1 MMAETMEKRALIAMS
16 GGVDSSVAAYL
27 MQRQGYACEGVNL
40 QLYRNTDI
48 GLACHKSCCTAEDQ
62 ADAADAAF
70 RLGMPFEVLDYQ
82 GLFRELVMEDFVR
95 SYEAGRTPNP
105 CIQCNRYMKF
115 DYLLDYALDQG
126 FDCLVSGHYARN
138 EWNEDTGRWELKKAL
153 DESKDQTYVLYML
166 TQRQLSHLRFPLGQ
180 YRKTETRR
188 IAAEL
193 GLVTAAKPD
202 SQDICFVPDGDYTA
216 FLERY
221 TGKRYPDGDFLDLA
235 GKKLGRH
242 RGAVRYTVGQRRG
255 LELPMGSRVYVVSK
269 NMENNTVTVG
279 PESALYSDS
288 LIAAGMNWISIPEL
302 TEPLRVT
309 ARTRYRQAEQAATAY
324 PMSGGR
330 MRLIFDQPQRAVT
343 PGQAVVLYDGERV
356 VGGGTIQSAEKKK
369 KAVDKGGA
377 QC

>member
-115 DYLLDYALDQG
+115 DYLLVYALDQG

-221 TGKRYPDGDFLDLA
+221 TDKSYPPGDFVDES
-235 GKKLGRH
+235 GRVLGQH
-242 RGAVRYTVGQRRG
+242 RGAVRYTLGQRRG
-255 LELPMGSRVYVVSK
+255 LGLPTGERIYVCGK
-269 NMENNTVTVG
+269 DMARNTVTVG
-279 PESALYSDS
+279 PESSLYRRELLADRV
-288 LIAAGMNWISIPEL
+288 NWLSIPEP
-302 TEPLRVT
+302 TEPIRVL
-309 ARTRYRQAEQAATAY
+309 AKARYRQREQPATLY
-324 PMSGGR
+324 PLPGQ
-330 MRLIFDQPQRAVT
+330 RLRLLFDAPQRALT
-343 PGQAVVLYDGERV
+343 PGQALVFYEGDTVL
-356 VGGGTIQSAEKKK
+356 GGGTIRQ
-369 KAVDKGGA
+369 VLP
-377 QC
+377 

>member
-1 MMAETMEKRALIAMS
+1 MAEMREKRALIAMS
-16 GGVDSSVAAYL
+16 GGVDSSVAAWL
-27 MQRQGYACEGVNL
+27 MQRQGFACEGVNL

-105 CIQCNRYMKF
+105 CIQCNRHMKF
-115 DYLLDYALDQG
+115 DFLLDYALDQG
-126 FDCLVSGHYARN
+126 FDYLASGHYARN
-138 EWNEDTGRWELKKAL
+138 EWNEETGRWELKKAL

-166 TQRQLSHLRFPLGQ
+166 TQRQLSRLRFPLGE
-180 YRKTETRR
+180 YRKTEIRR

-221 TGKRYPDGDFLDLA
+221 TGKQYPDGDFLDLT

-269 NMENNTVTVG
+269 DMESNTVTVG
-279 PESALYSDS
+279 PESALYSGS

-309 ARTRYRQAEQAATAY
+309 ARTRYRQAEQAANAY

-330 MRLIFDQPQRAVT
+330 LRLVFDEPQRAVT

-356 VGGGTIQSAEKKK
+356 VGGGTIQRAEK
-369 KAVDKGGA
+369 
-377 QC
+377 

>member
-1 MMAETMEKRALIAMS
+1 MS
-16 GGVDSSVAAYL
+16 GGVDSSVAAWL
-27 MQRQGYACEGVNL
+27 MQQQGYACEGVNL

-166 TQRQLSHLRFPLGQ
+166 TQRQLSHLCFPLGH
-180 YRKTETRR
+180 YRKTEIRR

-221 TGKRYPDGDFLDLA
+221 TGKRYPAGDFLDLT
-235 GKKLGRH
+235 GKKLGQH

-255 LELPMGSRVYVVSK
+255 LELPMGSRVYVASK
-269 NMENNTVTVG
+269 DMESNTVTVG

-309 ARTRYRQAEQAATAY
+309 AKTRYRQAEQAATAY
-324 PMSGGR
+324 PVNGGR

>member
-1 MMAETMEKRALIAMS
+1 MAETREKRALIAMS
-16 GGVDSSVAAYL
+16 GGVDSSVAAWL
-27 MQRQGYACEGVNL
+27 MQRQGFACEGVNL

-105 CIQCNRYMKF
+105 CIQCNRHMKF
-115 DYLLDYALDQG
+115 DFLLDYALDRG
-126 FDCLVSGHYARN
+126 FDCLASGHYARN
-138 EWNEDTGRWELKKAL
+138 EWNEETGRWELKKAL

-166 TQRQLSHLRFPLGQ
+166 TQRQLSRLRFPLGE
-180 YRKTETRR
+180 YRKTEIRR

-221 TGKRYPDGDFLDLA
+221 TGKQYPAGDFLNLT

-269 NMENNTVTVG
+269 DMESNTVTVG

-309 ARTRYRQAEQAATAY
+309 ARTRYRQAEQAANAY

-330 MRLIFDQPQRAVT
+330 LRLVFDEPQRAVT

-356 VGGGTIQSAEKKK
+356 VGGGTIQRAEK
-369 KAVDKGGA
+369 
-377 QC
+377 

>member
-1 MMAETMEKRALIAMS
+1 MAEMREKRALIAMS
-16 GGVDSSVAAYL
+16 GGVDSSVAAWL
-27 MQRQGYACEGVNL
+27 MQRQGFACEGVNL

-105 CIQCNRYMKF
+105 CIQCNRHMKF
-115 DYLLDYALDQG
+115 DFLLDYALDQG
-126 FDCLVSGHYARN
+126 FDCLASGHYARN
-138 EWNEDTGRWELKKAL
+138 EWNEETGRWELKKAL

-166 TQRQLSHLRFPLGQ
+166 TQRQLSRLRFPLGE
-180 YRKTETRR
+180 YRKTEIRR

-221 TGKRYPDGDFLDLA
+221 TGKQYLAGDFLDLT

-269 NMENNTVTVG
+269 DMESNTVTVG

-288 LIAAGMNWISIPEL
+288 LIAARMNWVSIPEL

-309 ARTRYRQAEQAATAY
+309 ARTRYRQAEQAANAY

-330 MRLIFDQPQRAVT
+330 LRLVFDEPQRAVT

-356 VGGGTIQSAEKKK
+356 VGGGTIQRAEK
-369 KAVDKGGA
+369 
-377 QC
+377 